1 MLSFGELAYRHV
13 ELDEVAVIETSALK
27 AANSLEAESLKT
39 RVIRDTRSDSW
50 KTTLLSLLNR

>member
-13 ELDEVAVIETSALK
+13 ELDEVAVIETSALT